1 MTNMYS
7 DAHRAGKDLNCA
19 DRRDEEVDVAMDRES
34 TPEATPERIE
44 TTHGAVENARQE
56 LRELKR
62 TLLLSK
68 LRETKEPS
76 LPEPTADAPTRGRQ

>member
-1 MTNMYS
+1 
-7 DAHRAGKDLNCA
+7 
-19 DRRDEEVDVAMDRES
+19 MDRES
-34 TPEATPERIE
+34 TPEAELEHVPE

-68 LRETKEPS
+68 LREMKGFSKKSEEARS
-76 LPEPTADAPTRGRQ
+76 RRKDE